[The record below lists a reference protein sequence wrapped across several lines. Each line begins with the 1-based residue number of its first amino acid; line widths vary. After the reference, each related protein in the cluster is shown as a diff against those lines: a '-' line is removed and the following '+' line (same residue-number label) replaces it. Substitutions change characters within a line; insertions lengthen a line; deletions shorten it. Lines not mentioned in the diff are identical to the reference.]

1 MKSFF
6 AKRWFLMALVLVLVV
21 GIQGAESLQS
31 IAAQA
36 WLRDSIVAVVMFCM
50 ALPLEART
58 MWRSLMKPG
67 PALLAVAITY
77 GVLPLFAWSLSGFL
91 AGDLAPG
98 LLVAAATP
106 CTLASATVWTR
117 KAGGNDAIATLV
129 TILTNV
135 TCFVVTPTWLVIT
148 TGQSVSIENPDLGF
162 AKMTTQL
169 GLLVVLPIVI
179 AQLLRSS
186 HQVAQIATRRKV
198 ELGVCAQCGIL
209 SMVFLG
215 AIKTGLRLGE
225 NSTVNSTSNLAL
237 MLVVVVAIH
246 VAMFYLGVFSAKWC
260 GFSRADQIAVGFSG
274 SQKTLMVGLLMAI
287 TLKASILPMVA
298 YHCMQ
303 LFIDTLIADAF
314 CRREQGSEP

>member
-21 GIQGAESLQS
+21 GIQAAASLQS
-31 IAAQA
+31 LAAQA
-36 WLRDSIVAVVMFCM
+36 WLRDGIVAVVMFCM

-58 MWRSLMKPG
+58 MWQSLMKPG
-67 PALLAVAITY
+67 PTLLAVAITY
-77 GVLPLFAWSLSGFL
+77 GALPLFAWSVSGLL
-91 AGDLAPG
+91 AGDLGLG

-106 CTLASATVWTR
+106 CTLASAAVWTR

-135 TCFVVTPTWLVIT
+135 TCFVVTPIWLVIT
-148 TGQSVSIENPDLGF
+148 TGQSVSLENPDLGF

-169 GLLVVLPIVI
+169 GMLVVLPIVI
-179 AQLLRSS
+179 AQMLRAYG
-186 HQVAQIATRRKV
+186 QIAQIATRRKV

-225 NSTVNSTSNLAL
+225 NSAVNSTSNLLL
-237 MLVVVVAIH
+237 MLVLGVTIH

-303 LFIDTLIADAF
+303 LFIDTLIADAY
-314 CRREQGSEP
+314 CKRQDGK